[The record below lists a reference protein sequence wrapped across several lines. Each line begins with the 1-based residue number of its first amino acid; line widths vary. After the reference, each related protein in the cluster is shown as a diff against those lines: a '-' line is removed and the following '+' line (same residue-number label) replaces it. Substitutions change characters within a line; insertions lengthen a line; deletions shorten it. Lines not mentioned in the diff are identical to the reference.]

1 MYQRTHSST
10 TSPLSLCLRKIRS
23 LVVQLII
30 RSTTAQHLDDSI
42 GRLGVKVLKSPSG
55 YLRTTALLDV
65 HGGGVDPPLVPYQL
79 VAPLARELQP
89 SLGIGIAWRILV

>member
-1 MYQRTHSST
+1 
-10 TSPLSLCLRKIRS
+10 
-23 LVVQLII
+23 
-30 RSTTAQHLDDSI
+30 
-42 GRLGVKVLKSPSG
+42 
-55 YLRTTALLDV
+55 LDV